1 MNTGTKIGAAVL
13 GGYLLGR
20 RRKAKLALAF
30 GGWMVG
36 KKLNLDPKALAAQ
49 LGKEVQSSP
58 EFGELRNQL
67 RNEVVTVG
75 RTAASDLI
83 AAQTNRLA
91 DTLHERTESLKGATA
106 QAESDERGGDLGA
119 EAEQSVSE
127 ESGEPT
133 TGEQGEDKDKS
144 GEAEQPTRSKTAR
157 PKRPASPKKPATGG
171 QKTTGARSSSRSS
184 SRESGRTRSS
194 GETSSQEGRRSDRG

>member
-58 EFGELRNQL
+58 QFGELRNQL

-75 RTAASDLI
+75 RTAATDLI

-91 DTLHERTESLKGATA
+91 DTLHERTESLKGVTA
-106 QAESDERGGDLGA
+106 PAESDERGGDPDA
-119 EAEQSVSE
+119 EAEQPVSE
-127 ESGEPT
+127 QSGEPA
-133 TGEQGEDKDKS
+133 TGEQSEDKS
-144 GEAEQPTRSKTAR
+144 QEAEQPSRSKTAR

-171 QKTTGARSSSRSS
+171 QKTTGARSASRSS

-194 GETSSQEGRRSDRG
+194 GETRNQEGRRSDGG